1 MLETLAADSMAGRA
15 TATPGAA
22 RAARWIADRLEQ
34 YGLEPGGDTG
44 YYQRVSFFESD
55 GPEGRMLRLSEPG
68 AGDSLPAG
76 KPTSDVNVV
85 GIVPGA
91 DSLLRREAVVVGA
104 HYDHLGIGEPVNG
117 DSIYNGADD
126 DASGVVAVLLA
137 ARDMARGPKPRR
149 TVIFILSTGEEQGI
163 LGTLWYVDHPVVPL
177 MNTIA
182 DLQVEMIGRPD
193 SLVGGRGKFWL
204 TGYER
209 STMGQQLAAAGIPVV
224 PDARPEFKFFMRSD
238 NIAFAVRGVPAHTI
252 SSFGLHTD
260 YHKPS
265 DEVGKIDFEHFEAGV
280 AAVSRAVRVLADGPP
295 PQWHLEGQPA
305 PASPAAP

>member
-22 RAARWIADRLEQ
+22 GAARWIADRLKQ
-34 YGLEPGGDTG
+34 YGLEPAGDSG
-44 YYQRVSFFESD
+44 YYQRVRFFESD
-55 GPEGRMLRLSEPG
+55 GPEGRMLRLSQPS
-68 AGDSLPAG
+68 ADDSLQAW
-76 KPTSDVNVV
+76 KPTSDVNVI
-85 GIVPGA
+85 GYVPGA
-91 DSLLRREAVVVGA
+91 DSLLRQEAVVVGA
-104 HYDHLGIGEPVNG
+104 HYDHLGIGEPANG

-126 DASGVVAVLLA
+126 DASGVVAVLMAAHDLA
-137 ARDMARGPKPRR
+137 GGPKPRR
-149 TVIFILSTGEEQGI
+149 TVIFVLSTGEEQGI
-163 LGTLWYVDHPVVPL
+163 LGTLWYVNHPVVPL

-193 SLVGGRGKFWL
+193 SMVGGRGKFWL

-209 STMGQQLAAAGIPVV
+209 STMGEQLAAAGIPVV

-238 NIAFAVRGVPAHTI
+238 NIAFAMRGVPAHTI

-265 DEVGKIDFEHFEAGV
+265 DEVGMIDFEHFHTGV

-295 PQWHLEGQPA
+295 PRWHQDGRPA
-305 PASPAAP
+305 PAGPAAP